1 MGETQTGQVQTPEP
15 KALTIPVNVTIEAA
29 EVVLAQPEMEELLQ
43 GAELIAVGD
52 CYCREAAGNCD
63 RPLEVCLALNDE
75 AQDNIDRN
83 RWRAIGVAEALDIL
97 ERTHRAGLVHHAFR
111 RSNGSV
117 NLICSCCSC
126 CCEFLG
132 SLTHLTY
139 HGVQQRRLHPV
150 WRLHQALPVR
160 GVLARIGTGAGRLQ
174 RRPLLRLWPVR
185 QHLPQRRDHVRRAFL
200 REGSTGAALH
210 PSAAL
215 MIGCPHRSTS
225 GMGGV
230 L

>member
-139 HGVQQRRLHPV
+139 HDALTESAYVAAYNSDACIQCGVCIRRCPFGAFSRESEQELVAFNADRCFGCGLCASTCPSRAITFV
-150 WRLHQALPVR
+150 
-160 GVLARIGTGAGRLQ
+160 AR
-174 RRPLLRLWPVR
+174 
-185 QHLPQRRDHVRRAFL
+185 
-200 REGSTGAALH
+200 S
-210 PSAAL
+210 
-215 MIGCPHRSTS
+215 
-225 GMGGV
+225 
-230 L
+230 